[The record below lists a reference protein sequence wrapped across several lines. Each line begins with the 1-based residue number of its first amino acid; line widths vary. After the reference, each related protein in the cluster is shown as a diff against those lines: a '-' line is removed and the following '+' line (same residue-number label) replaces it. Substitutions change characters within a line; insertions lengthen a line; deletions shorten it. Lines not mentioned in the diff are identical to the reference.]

1 MGKEKTKRGWLARV
15 LRKGIFTTFMLA
27 VAAFAILQWQ
37 DDAPA
42 SRQRD
47 DTNTQPASPNGVV
60 EAGAPAPDFELRGVD
75 GESVRLSDFRG
86 RPVVVTFMHTW

>member
-37 DDAPA
+37 DDGPA
-42 SRQRD
+42 STQRD
-47 DTNTQPASPNGVV
+47 ETNAQQASPNGAV
-60 EAGAPAPDFELRGVD
+60 EVGAPAPDFELTGVD
-75 GESVRLSDFRG
+75 GESVKLSDFRG